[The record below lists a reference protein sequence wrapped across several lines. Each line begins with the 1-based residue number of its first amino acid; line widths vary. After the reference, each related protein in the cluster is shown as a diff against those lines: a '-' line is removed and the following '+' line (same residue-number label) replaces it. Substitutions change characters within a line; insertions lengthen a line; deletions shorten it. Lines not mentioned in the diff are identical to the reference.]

1 MSDNKNSENE
11 EKTVLLNED
20 EDKTVLLDN
29 DGEDG
34 KTVLLDEEPGNVNT
48 QPESTG
54 VKDAAP
60 AAGNVNAP
68 KAEQAVSVSSGTAP
82 EKSGSGTQSAGGN
95 GKKRCM
101 GCMEEIPENEDPCL
115 LCGYSP
121 ETYDAKI
128 HQLPPGSTLNN
139 RYIIG
144 KVIGEGGFGITYI
157 GFDPKLD
164 IKVAIK
170 EYFPHSM
177 VMRDVT
183 GDRGNTVSAY
193 GGKNKDMYEKYLS
206 RFFSE
211 ARTLAKL
218 QGIDGVVHVQDY
230 FTENDTAYIIME
242 YVDGEDLKE
251 YAKERGGQ
259 LTVKAALDL
268 FRPVAEALSQ
278 LHKHNILHRD
288 ISPDNIMVT
297 KEGKVTL
304 IDLGASREFGDMQ
317 KSMSV
322 LLKPGYAPLEQ
333 YSSSE
338 KQGEFTDIYAFC
350 ASLYRTITGKRP
362 PEVMDRVEK
371 DELERPSKLGVLI
384 DENVE
389 NALMKGLSVHAADRY
404 QTMDELI
411 DGLYNNKPVAATDT
425 GDGKKGSGGS
435 SGENGGGG
443 TGTGTGK
450 GTDTEKA
457 KSRLPIIIGLA
468 AAGAGVAALIAIL
481 VATGNSGGD
490 NQPPDT
496 TTTVTD
502 ASGST
507 STETDT
513 SGPTTTVTDTS
524 ETTTT
529 SVQSG
534 EGKTVD
540 AGNATILTDN
550 GSISVSGQQDS
561 FDFVTPRDGRYRVEM
576 SGMPAGMTVNM
587 AYYDSSGKEL
597 ESARGC
603 GNGDGMTVKYLDA
616 NANYRIKV
624 SQASGSGPYT
634 LNVGVQ
640 KPTVDLTG
648 VSQVNDRVEYTDQR
662 NLYYF
667 KVPHDGTYRFGI
679 TGLTAGTNVQMYI
692 FDDPGNKIDYND
704 SCGNGEG
711 LTLQNVTAG
720 TIYEIQVRQNMGLS
734 EYMLTVSPS
743 G

>member
-1 MSDNKNSENE
+1 MSDNKNTEND
-11 EKTVLLNED
+11 EKTVLLD
-20 EDKTVLLDN
+20 ED
-29 DGEDG
+29 GG
-34 KTVLLDEEPGNVNT
+34 KTVLLDDDGKTELIDEKGDVKTVLLDENAGDEKTELLKSSSNINSPGSD
-48 QPESTG
+48 E
-54 VKDAAP
+54 
-60 AAGNVNAP
+60 
-68 KAEQAVSVSSGTAP
+68 
-82 EKSGSGTQSAGGN
+82 
-95 GKKRCM
+95 KKRCP
-101 GCMEEIPENEDPCL
+101 GCMEEIPINEEPCL
-115 LCGYSP
+115 LCGFSIK
-121 ETYDAKI
+121 TYDSKI

-183 GDRGNTVSAY
+183 SDRGNTVSAY
-193 GGKNKDMYEKYLS
+193 GGKNKDLYEKYLS

-218 QGIDGVVHVQDY
+218 QGIEGVVHVQDY

-242 YVDGEDLKE
+242 YVDGKDLKE

-259 LTVKAALDL
+259 LSVKAALEL
-268 FRPVAEALSQ
+268 FKPVAEALRQ

-338 KQGEFTDIYAFC
+338 KQGAFTDIYAFC
-350 ASLYRTITGKRP
+350 ASMYRTITGKRP
-362 PEVMDRVEK
+362 PDVMERVEK
-371 DELERPSKLGVLI
+371 DTLEKPSKLGVLI

-389 NALMKGLSVHAADRY
+389 NALLKGLSIHASERFHS
-404 QTMDELI
+404 MDELI
-411 DGLYNNKPVAATDT
+411 DSLYNSKPVAKPVTKTVKEESSIKEAE
-425 GDGKKGSGGS
+425 GKSVGKKGV
-435 SGENGGGG
+435 EE
-443 TGTGTGK
+443 
-450 GTDTEKA
+450 EKP

-468 AAGAGVAALIAIL
+468 AAGAGVAALVIVL
-481 VATGNSGGD
+481 LLTGNKGGETQPSATNVASVTGESQQSGQRPSEIQSD
-490 NQPPDT
+490 VQQ
-496 TTTVTD
+496 
-502 ASGST
+502 SSY
-507 STETDT
+507 
-513 SGPTTTVTDTS
+513 
-524 ETTTT
+524 ETTSSQSDTIETT
-529 SVQSG
+529 SVAGTST
-534 EGKTVD
+534 GKIYD
-540 AGNATILTDN
+540 GGMATILTDN
-550 GSISVSGQQDS
+550 GSISTTGQQDS

-576 SGMPAGMTVNM
+576 SGMPAGMMVNM
-587 AYYDSSGKEL
+587 AYYDTSGKEI
-597 ESARGC
+597 ESAKGC
-603 GNGDGMTVKYLDA
+603 GNGDGMTVKYLEA
-616 NANYRIKV
+616 NTSYTIKV
-624 SQASGSGPYT
+624 SQASGTGSYT

-648 VSQVNDRVEYTDQR
+648 ASQVNDRVEYTDQR

-667 KVPHDGTYRFGI
+667 KVPHDGSFRFGV
-679 TGLTAGTNVQMYI
+679 TGLSSGTNVQMYI

-704 SCGNGEG
+704 ACSNGES
-711 LTLQNVTAG
+711 LTLNNVTAG
-720 TIYEIQVRQNMGLS
+720 TVYEIQVRQNMGLS
-734 EYMLTVSPS
+734 DYTLTISEV
-743 G
+743 